1 MRPSSLRATIESS
14 SFISPPM
21 PPGKRILFYLLMLAA
36 SFVLLNS
43 VIFLMHSVYRPP
55 SWSMIC
61 QSIGTASACLQNEDK
76 TFSINATDIYR
87 LNIQGAFYLIAILT
101 ICFAPFLSRKDLF
114 PPLLYSFGGFA
125 ALFALFASKKEWFFE
140 VGSDTP
146 DAISSIL
153 LFLICLCASYL
164 LYKRAEA
171 VLDWAYA
178 TTLQE
183 QRDALAKPRK
193 KKSENRK

>member
-1 MRPSSLRATIESS
+1 MS
-14 SFISPPM
+14 
-21 PPGKRILFYLLMLAA
+21 PGKRILFYLLLLAA

-61 QSIGTASACLQNEDK
+61 QTMGDPSTCLNNDDRIFSVNAS
-76 TFSINATDIYR
+76 DIYR

-125 ALFALFASKKEWFFE
+125 AIFAFFASKKEWFFE
-140 VGSDTP
+140 VGSNSP
-146 DAISSIL
+146 DAFSSIL
-153 LFLICLCASYL
+153 LFLICLCGSYL

-171 VLDWAYA
+171 VLDWGYA
-178 TTLQE
+178 AILEE
-183 QRDALAKPRK
+183 QRDALVQPRRIGK
-193 KKSENRK
+193 KK